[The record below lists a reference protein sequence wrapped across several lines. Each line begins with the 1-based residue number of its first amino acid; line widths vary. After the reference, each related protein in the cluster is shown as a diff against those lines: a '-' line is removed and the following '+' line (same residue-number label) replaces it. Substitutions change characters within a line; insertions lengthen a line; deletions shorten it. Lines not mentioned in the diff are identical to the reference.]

1 MSARTRSRTLL
12 LVLAFALLAVLA
24 GCQAATMAPQQSADP
39 TSAAAEEQPS
49 ARPQVNSTNA
59 PAQAEPTRSIAA
71 PTTLPEAT
79 AGVGEPQAP
88 AGEMPEIIEQ
98 RAVELEWPERLRMG
112 ESDVIRLALVPVKDG
127 YVAKAEFPDHSIQS
141 VEVPVPRPN
150 GYTLYAIARLDGV
163 GFEIAPQGGQEHYV
177 AAGEETAW
185 RWTLTPRAPGQ
196 QRLSVQL
203 RLRWVPASGAAGT
216 VIESQAYSR
225 GIDVQ
230 VASFLGMSTA
240 QAGSTGAFGLLIGG
254 GFLLAG
260 IIGRRTAPAPA
271 ARPVVG
277 GVQVVTPNPAVT
289 IETGPNLTLSG
300 EETGLLRGVFAG
312 YSRVVIES
320 EFLSG
325 YSGART
331 FLVRP
336 VRPDGGADAL
346 TIVKLGPRGSIQREF
361 ANYEAFVKD
370 RLPPVTARIQR
381 APVVLGKNGGTKA
394 AVQYTF
400 IASPGHAP
408 VSLRNALLQNPN
420 PALLLRLFETFG
432 PNWWMQRR
440 PYTFRLGVEY
450 DRLLPPHYVL
460 EPVIGSANPATEIDE
475 RTSPA
480 DLRLPVGAVVRV
492 KPFRQAEFRPDGRSL
507 SLQGLPGDGRPAL
520 RLRWQSLTP
529 PGGLAKV
536 TATRMD
542 LLRGWTGSFDRF
554 GLPDPLE
561 RLPALLEETVTGT
574 RSVIHGD
581 LNLEN
586 VLAGP
591 GDLLWL
597 IDFAE
602 TREGHPLF
610 DFAHLE
616 SELIAHVLAP
626 RAGSAGAYLDIW
638 QAGNDPL
645 LRAVHEIAQR
655 CLFDS
660 AHPREYDLAL
670 YMACVGALKYP
681 NLDPLA
687 KHCLYLTAAA
697 KGATM

>member
-1 MSARTRSRTLL
+1 M
-12 LVLAFALLAVLA
+12 
-24 GCQAATMAPQQSADP
+24 
-39 TSAAAEEQPS
+39 
-49 ARPQVNSTNA
+49 
-59 PAQAEPTRSIAA
+59 
-71 PTTLPEAT
+71 
-79 AGVGEPQAP
+79 
-88 AGEMPEIIEQ
+88 
-98 RAVELEWPERLRMG
+98 ELEWPECLRMG
-112 ESDVIRLALVPVKDG
+112 ESDVIRLAPVPVKDG

-163 GFEIAPQGGQEHYV
+163 GFDIAPQGDQEHYV
-177 AAGEETAW
+177 APDEETAW

-203 RLRWVPASGAAGT
+203 KLRWVPASGAAGT
-216 VIESQAYSR
+216 MFESQAYSR

-230 VASFLGMSTA
+230 VASFLGMSTT

-260 IIGRRTAPAPA
+260 IVGRRTAPAPA
-271 ARPVVG
+271 ARTTEG

-289 IETGPNLTLSG
+289 IETGPNLTLSD
-300 EETGLLRGVFAG
+300 EETGLLRGVFSG

-408 VSLRNALLQNPN
+408 VSLRNALLQKPN
-420 PALLLRLFETFG
+420 PALLLHLFETFG

-460 EPVIGSANPATEIDE
+460 EPVEGRAGPAAEIDE
-475 RTSPA
+475 RTSPT
-480 DLRLPVGAVVRV
+480 DLRLSVGDVVRV
-492 KPFRQAEFRPDGRSL
+492 KPFRQVEPRPDGRSL

-542 LLRGWTGSFDRF
+542 LLRGWTGSFDCF

-626 RAGSAGAYLDIW
+626 RAGSARAYLDLW
-638 QAGNDPL
+638 QEGNDPL
-645 LRAVHEIAQR
+645 LNAVHQIAQR

-660 AHPREYDLAL
+660 ARMREYDLAL

-681 NLDPLA
+681 NLSPLA

-697 KGATM
+697 KGTAL